1 MSAHDL
7 ATHPVHLDRG
17 ASAEIEP
24 RFTGSPDWYADY
36 VDRHAADGAGG
47 RLVSM
52 HAFTESWNMWEMHPF
67 GSEVVLCTSGRLT
80 LLQQQA
86 DGSVLQ
92 ICLTAGQ
99 YAINGPGVWH
109 TADVEE
115 AASAVFITAGLGTE
129 HRSR

>member
-7 ATHPVHLDRG
+7 AKHPVHLDRG
-17 ASAEIEP
+17 VTAEVEP

-36 VDRHAADGAGG
+36 MARHAADGAGG

-52 HAFTESWNMWEMHPF
+52 HAFTESWDLWEMHPF
-67 GSEVVLCTSGRLT
+67 GCEVVLCTSGRMT

-86 DGSVLQ
+86 DGSVAAVP
-92 ICLTAGQ
+92 LTAGE
-99 YAINGPGVWH
+99 YAINEPGVWH

-115 AASAVFITAGLGTE
+115 AAIAVFITAGLGTE
-129 HRSR
+129 HRPR